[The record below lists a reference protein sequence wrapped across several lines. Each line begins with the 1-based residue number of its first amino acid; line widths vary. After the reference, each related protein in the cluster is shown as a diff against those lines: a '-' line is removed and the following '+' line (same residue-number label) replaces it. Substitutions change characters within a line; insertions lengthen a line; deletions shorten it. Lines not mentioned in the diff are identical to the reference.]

1 MRPRCTRRYLSPPTS
16 LITRSASTL
25 PAVLRLLLSP
35 GRLYLCRVLIKEVN
49 DDDWS
54 DSSSV
59 ASDVELTDDEDAQLT
74 LYDPSQETFAER
86 FAALKDMISPST
98 RASIQ
103 DSLAAAH
110 ATAKWTFGKVGTA
123 AWVTCT
129 SALLV
134 GLPLLLSIEGEAAI
148 VQQEKEFLAQ
158 PGAPNPYGAPA
169 PGALPGAAPQAA
181 PAGGVVP
188 SGF

>member
-1 MRPRCTRRYLSPPTS
+1 MYASSS
-16 LITRSASTL
+16 L
-25 PAVLRLLLSP
+25 
-35 GRLYLCRVLIKEVN
+35 VLISEVKE
-49 DDDWS
+49 DDWS

-59 ASDVELTDDEDAQLT
+59 ASDIDDEEDQQLQ

-86 FAALKDMISPST
+86 LAALKDMISPST
-98 RASIQ
+98 RASIS
-103 DSLAAAH
+103 DSVSTAQAY
-110 ATAKWTFGKVGTA
+110 AKWTVGKVGAA

-158 PGAPNPYGAPA
+158 
-169 PGALPGAAPQAA
+169 
-181 PAGGVVP
+181 
-188 SGF
+188 